1 MASICNNILLFLMI
15 VFMGSGCE
23 SSLPNE
29 HHETQC
35 SNTFLRF
42 ETTNGKISVDTSV
55 AKLKIAFCEK
65 CASLIKSQ
73 ENDFVFDFK
82 NKILIRKNGQQ
93 EDFIVLDRISVMS
106 KNEHELEIRKY
117 AYGLG
122 KIDGLRIFGLDSNN
136 CLMFIHSST
145 WGDGLIRPC
154 FFEQVEEEDLRNALK
169 LDIPIPPPP
178 PTD

>member
-1 MASICNNILLFLMI
+1 
-15 VFMGSGCE
+15 MGSGCE

-42 ETTNGKISVDTSV
+42 ETTNGKMSVDTSV
-55 AKLKIAFCEK
+55 VKLKIAFCEK
-65 CASLIKSQ
+65 CDLLIKNQ

-93 EDFIVLDRISVMS
+93 EDFIVLDSISVMF
-106 KNEHELEIRKY
+106 KNGHEFEIRKY
-117 AYGLG
+117 TYGLG

-136 CLMFIHSST
+136 CLMFIYSST
-145 WGDGLIRPC
+145 WGDGLIESH
-154 FFEQVEEEDLRNALK
+154 FYEQVEKKYLWDAMK
-169 LDIPIPPPP
+169 LNVPIPPPP
-178 PTD
+178 PLPN